1 MLRFISKFQPY
12 ALEYIFSKW
21 AQDGLLVFFS
31 LNGKIATYIK
41 NILYQE
47 LLRIFFRAQLFFS
60 DV

>member
-41 NILYQE
+41 NILY
-47 LLRIFFRAQLFFS
+47 
-60 DV
+60 